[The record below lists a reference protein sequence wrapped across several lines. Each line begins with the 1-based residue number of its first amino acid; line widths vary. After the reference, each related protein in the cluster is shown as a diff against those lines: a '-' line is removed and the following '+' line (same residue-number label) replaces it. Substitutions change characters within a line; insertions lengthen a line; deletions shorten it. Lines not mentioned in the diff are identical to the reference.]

1 MDRNSLIGFG
11 LIALILIAYF
21 QFFAPPPSKET
32 KTEKT
37 GQVKAATKPDE
48 IQPAPAGPF
57 SVLMTGSEEM
67 INAENA
73 DLAIQ
78 ISSRGFLSTVRLKN
92 FKTYSQHPLLL
103 MQGGN
108 NTFQLKGSLNNQ
120 PVDLYSL
127 FYQKNISQKGDTTV
141 IELKADLKGAAV
153 THTYLIPSKGFKI
166 GYKLQTNGAF
176 SPLAFEWEDLIPL
189 QEKDLQDSRS
199 RTTINYFT
207 PDDEFNNLSKTGDE
221 QKTFSENLK
230 WVTIQQKFFNSAI
243 IAKKNFS
250 GGDLAI
256 AAAPDPVVKKARV
269 RLTIPNTDL
278 ASGAHFDYF
287 FGPNDFDV
295 LKGVTEGFSKNLGLG
310 WPPVGWVNR
319 FVILPIFKFLQSF
332 IGNYGLII
340 TLLVLIV
347 KLALTPLSYKSYIGM
362 AKMRLLKPELDA
374 IKEKNGDN
382 AVQTQQDQMK
392 LYQQA
397 GVNPFSGCI
406 PLLLQMPFLFAMFF
420 FFPISIDLR
429 QESFLW
435 AEDLSTYDSIF
446 NLPFSIPF
454 YGSHVSLFV
463 LLMTASQLVY
473 TWQNNQLTSVQGPMK
488 SMSYI
493 MPVMFMFILNSF
505 AAGLSF
511 YYFISNIVTFAQQ
524 AIIRR
529 FVDEDKVLAVME
541 QNKKNAATG
550 KGKKSKF
557 IAKLE
562 EAMKAGEEARKK
574 KGKK

>member
-11 LIALILIAYF
+11 LIALLLIAYF
-21 QFFAPPPSKET
+21 QFFAPPPAKDT
-32 KTEKT
+32 KAEKAMPS
-37 GQVKAATKPDE
+37 KAAE
-48 IQPAPAGPF
+48 SEALQPASAGPF
-57 SVLMTGSEEM
+57 SSVMTGSEEM
-67 INAENA
+67 ISAENS
-73 DLAIQ
+73 DLALQ
-78 ISSRGFLSTVRLKN
+78 ISSRGFLSSVRLKN
-92 FKTYSQHPLLL
+92 FKTYSQQPLLL
-103 MQGGN
+103 MGGGN
-108 NTFQLKGSLNNQ
+108 NTFQLKGSLNGQ
-120 PVDLYSL
+120 PLDLYSL
-127 FYQKNISQKGDTTV
+127 FYQKNISQKGDTAV
-141 IELKADLKGAAV
+141 IELKADLNGTAV
-153 THTYLIPSKGFKI
+153 THTYLIPSKGFAI
-166 GYKLQTNGAF
+166 GYRLQTDGAF
-176 SPLAFEWEDLIPL
+176 SPLSFEWEDLIPL
-189 QEKDLQDSRS
+189 QEKDLQDIRN

-207 PDDEFNNLSKTGDE
+207 SADEFNNLSKTGDE
-221 QKTFSENLK
+221 QKSFAENIK
-230 WVTIQQKFFNSAI
+230 WVTIQQKFFNSAL

-250 GGDLAI
+250 GGYLAI
-256 AAAPDPVVKKARV
+256 AAAPDPVVKKANV
-269 RLTIPNTDL
+269 RLIIPDSDL
-278 ASGAHFDYF
+278 AKGARFDYF

-295 LKGVTEGFSKNLGLG
+295 LKGVTDGFSKNLPLG

-319 FVILPIFKFLQSF
+319 FVIMPIFKFLQSF

-340 TLLVLIV
+340 TLMVLIV

-382 AVQTQQDQMK
+382 MAQTQQDQMK
-392 LYQQA
+392 LYQQM

-429 QESFLW
+429 QKAFLW

-473 TWQNNQLTSVQGPMK
+473 TWQNNQLSSVQGPMK

-493 MPVMFMFILNSF
+493 MPILFMFILNTF
-505 AAGLSF
+505 ASGLSF
-511 YYFISNIVTFAQQ
+511 YYFISNVVTFAQQ
-524 AIIRR
+524 AVIRR

-541 QNKKNAATG
+541 QNKRNAAAG

-562 EAMKAGEEARKK
+562 EAMKTSEEARKK
-574 KGKK
+574 GKK

>member
-11 LIALILIAYF
+11 LIALLLIAYF
-21 QFFAPPPSKET
+21 QFFAPPPAKET
-32 KTEKT
+32 KAEKT
-37 GQVKAATKPDE
+37 
-48 IQPAPAGPF
+48 APKETAKLEAPPPVSAGPF
-57 SVLMTGSEEM
+57 SSAMTGNEEM
-67 INAENA
+67 ISAENS
-73 DLAIQ
+73 DLALQ
-78 ISSRGFLSTVRLKN
+78 ISSRGFLSSVRLKN
-92 FKTYSQHPLLL
+92 FKTYSQKPLMLAE
-103 MQGGN
+103 GGN
-108 NTFQLKGSLNNQ
+108 NVFQLKGSLNQQ

-127 FYQKNISQKGDTTV
+127 FYQKSISQKGDTAV
-141 IELKADLKGAAV
+141 IELKADLNGTAV
-153 THTYLIPSKGFKI
+153 THTYLIPSKGFTI
-166 GYKLQTNGAF
+166 GYSLQTDGQF
-176 SPLAFEWEDLIPL
+176 SPLSFEWENLIPL
-189 QEKDLQDSRS
+189 QEKDMQDIRN

-207 PDDEFNNLSKTGDE
+207 SADEFNSLSKTGDE
-221 QKTFSENLK
+221 QKTFAENIK
-230 WVTIQQKFFNSAI
+230 WVTIQQKFFNSAL
-243 IAKKNFS
+243 IARKNFS
-250 GGDLAI
+250 GGYLAI
-256 AAAPDPVVKKARV
+256 AVVPDPVVKKASV
-269 RLTIPNTDL
+269 RLTIPNADL
-278 ASGAHFDYF
+278 ANGARFDYF

-295 LKGVTEGFSKNLGLG
+295 LKGVTDGFSKNLPLG

-319 FVILPIFKFLQSF
+319 FVIMPIFKFLQSF

-374 IKEKNGDN
+374 IKAKNGDN
-382 AVQTQQDQMK
+382 MTQTQQDQMK
-392 LYQQA
+392 LYQQM

-429 QESFLW
+429 QKTFLW

-473 TWQNNQLTSVQGPMK
+473 TWQNNQLSSVQGPMK

-493 MPVMFMFILNSF
+493 MPVLFMFILNTF
-505 AAGLSF
+505 ASGLSF
-511 YYFISNIVTFAQQ
+511 YYFISNVVTFAQQ
-524 AIIRR
+524 AVIRR

-541 QNKKNAATG
+541 QNKRNAAAG

-562 EAMKAGEEARKK
+562 EAMKTSEEARKK
-574 KGKK
+574 GKK